1 VGSEGVMP
9 VRAAALCQP
18 ESGALQPE
26 VGSACGEVIIEKA
39 SSKDQRGHN
48 PQTPRGETPQGG
60 KQHTGEPTRQQLRL
74 FRSRLHSLGLSP
86 LLLPAA
92 PRGFRDNPHSST
104 DDDMLTPTGYP
115 PPT

>member
-1 VGSEGVMP
+1 MGSEGVMP

-48 PQTPRGETPQGG
+48 PQTPRGETAHGRTHPPTAPALPLTPPQPRA
-60 KQHTGEPTRQQLRL
+60 KP
-74 FRSRLHSLGLSP
+74 P
-86 LLLPAA
+86 PAA
-92 PRGFRDNPHSST
+92 CCSSWVQ
-104 DDDMLTPTGYP
+104 G
-115 PPT
+115 